1 MFTRIVKNVVIV
13 GAGGSGTGPDE
24 YRCGYEYPEVYT
36 LDAGNQPGTQ
46 VLDVRWEYAPHQPP
60 PQYILP
66 SFVDV
71 VDDTHVSLSC
81 QAGDDVSAERVKV
94 RIIIIVAG

>member
-13 GAGGSGTGPDE
+13 GAGGTPTGPDE

-46 VLDVRWEYAPHQPP
+46 VLDVRWEYAPGQPP
-60 PQYILP
+60 PQSILP
-66 SFVDV
+66 PFVDV

-81 QAGDDVSAERVKV
+81 QAGDDTSAERVKV
-94 RIIIIVAG
+94 RIIIIVAS